1 VSGGEQIGLVGIGL
15 VGTAL
20 AERLVAGGLGVIG
33 CDVDAARREHLERLG
48 GRAVETAAQV
58 AREVKRVL
66 LSLPTTDVVFQV
78 VHGPGGVLSADRLP
92 EYVIDTTTGDPE
104 QTESLARELDTRG
117 VAFLDATI
125 SGSSQQI
132 RDGMGAFMVG
142 GEAQAFDACRD
153 ILDILSSHV
162 FYVGPCG
169 SGSRAKLA
177 SNLILGLNRLVL
189 AEGLV
194 FAEKLGL
201 ELAPFLDLLK
211 ATPAYSAAM
220 DAKGIKMLE
229 GDFTPQARLRQHRKD
244 VALMVK
250 YARAAG
256 LQLPLTE
263 VHLDILDQAIEAGD
277 GDLDNSAVIRQL
289 RRRR

>member
-1 VSGGEQIGLVGIGL
+1 VSCREQIGLVGIGL

-20 AERLVAGGLGVIG
+20 AERLVAGGWDVIG
-33 CDVDAARREHLERLG
+33 CDVDAARREHLNRLG
-48 GRAVETAAQV
+48 GQAVETPAQV
-58 AREVKRVL
+58 AREVRRVL
-66 LSLPTTDVVFQV
+66 LSLPTTDVVAQV
-78 VHGPGGVLSADRLP
+78 IHGPGGILADRLP
-92 EYVIDTTTGDPE
+92 AYVVDTTTGDPE
-104 QTESLARELDTRG
+104 QTESLARELAARG

-132 RDGMGAFMVG
+132 RDGAGVFMVG
-142 GEAQAFDACRD
+142 GEARAFQACRD
-153 ILDILSSHV
+153 ILDVLSGRV
-162 FYVGPCG
+162 FYLGPSG

-194 FAEKLGL
+194 FAENLGL

-211 ATPAYSAAM
+211 ASPAYSAAM
-220 DAKGIKMLE
+220 DANGAKMLE

-244 VALMVK
+244 VALIVK

-256 LQLPLTE
+256 QQLPLSE

-289 RRRR
+289 RRRQ